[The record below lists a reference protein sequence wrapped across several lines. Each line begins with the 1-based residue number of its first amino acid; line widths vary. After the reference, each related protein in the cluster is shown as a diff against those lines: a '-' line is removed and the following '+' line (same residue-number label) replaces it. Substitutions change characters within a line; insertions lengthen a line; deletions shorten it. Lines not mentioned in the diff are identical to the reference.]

1 MKAALA
7 LLCVASAAHAG
18 PVSLRLTH
26 EPVRLRMRTRTA
38 QTVKPEPKPSPV
50 VAAPD
55 IMATAPEADSVL
67 GQVRDLRQPIS
78 VRLNLGYVVDGTA
91 LTGKTNLNQ
100 QTVQPWEFALLR
112 AYALGEGYFSSRGVL
127 FPSLSTYFA
136 TRFQITT
143 PTRSYNPDD
152 PAQPVTVPPPI
163 ANWFDRSGFEPRAY
177 WAEVQDFLPDKRLAP
192 VRVRAGDI
200 YVYGPWVMHMYGAV
214 GAWEGKLF
222 RATAYGGSRVPDY
235 TLAPTDTSKNR
246 AGIFG
251 SSARVDLTA
260 LKNPIPFAAELQ
272 LMRFTSVGSGDQDAA
287 GHALLQIDWRPRK
300 DIALIARAR
309 QIDGALANE
318 ALQLR
323 VRYRQVTNLV
333 FDVQQHE
340 ANDWRW
346 DPSVGSTDP
355 LAAKRWLDLGPNV
368 PRLLFSARAGTLI
381 KENVDLLVRGA
392 AAHEI
397 QGAQQTTWNANY
409 VELGSALE
417 VRLRR
422 TIALGLNELWRQT
435 SRGATPDKQIPD
447 IPNQI
452 DPLIP
457 QSSTDLG
464 ERSFTELG
472 ATLRLSLG
480 ARRFSFLIEIYGRR
494 TRYALDYCNALREDG
509 TIDPNCMSD
518 VDTGIMS
525 FDYRGGGRAT
535 LDAWIGKNLRLFA
548 TYDVSSR
555 LDIAREI
562 SGFKSLRLMLEGVY

>member
-1 MKAALA
+1 MKALA
-7 LLCVASAAHAG
+7 LLCFASVASAN

-26 EPVRLRMRTRTA
+26 EPVQLHMRPRMA
-38 QTVKPEPKPSPV
+38 QIAKPEPKPSPIV
-50 VAAPD
+50 PAPD
-55 IMATAPEADSVL
+55 ITATAPAADSVL

-91 LTGKTNLNQ
+91 LTDKTNLNQ
-100 QTVQPWEFALLR
+100 RMVQPWEFALLR
-112 AYALGEGYFSSRGVL
+112 AYALGEGYFSSRGVV

-136 TRFQITT
+136 ARFQITT
-143 PTRSYNPDD
+143 PTRSYD
-152 PAQPVTVPPPI
+152 PSDPNQTQVTVPPPI
-163 ANWFDRSGFEPRAY
+163 ANWFDRSGFEPHAY

-192 VRVRAGDI
+192 VRLRAGDI
-200 YVYGPWVMHMYGAV
+200 YVYGPWVMHMYGAI

-235 TLAPTDTSKNR
+235 TLAPTDASKNR
-246 AGIFG
+246 AGIYG

-287 GHALLQIDWRPRK
+287 GHAMVQLDWRPRK

-309 QIDGALANE
+309 QIEGALANE
-318 ALQLR
+318 AVQLR
-323 VRYRQVTNLV
+323 VRYRQVTNFV
-333 FDVQQHE
+333 FDLVQHE

-346 DPSVGSTDP
+346 DPSVGSNDP
-355 LAAKRWLDLGPNV
+355 LAAKRWLDLGPSV

-381 KENVDLLVRGA
+381 KENVDLFVRGA
-392 AAHEI
+392 AAHELE
-397 QGAQQTTWNANY
+397 GAQQTTWNANY
-409 VELGSALE
+409 FELGSALE

-422 TIALGLNELWRQT
+422 TVALGLNELWRQT

-457 QSSTDLG
+457 QSSTELG

-480 ARRFSFLIEIYGRR
+480 ARRFSFLVEIYGRR
-494 TRYALDYCNALREDG
+494 TRYALNYCNALHEDG
-509 TIDPNCMSD
+509 TVDPNCMSD
-518 VDTGIMS
+518 VDTGITS

-535 LDAWIGKNLRLFA
+535 LDAYIGKNLRIFA
-548 TYDVSSR
+548 SYDVSSR